1 MKKFAGNKTRDQ
13 VKAQCKAAGVKF
25 DESRYLQGSDWTTLS
40 GGGAQVLWS
49 SWNGKFFGTTDTGI
63 EFNSDSDEHDDK
75 PWMQALLD
83 FFYVSAV
90 AA

>member
-25 DESRYLQGSDWTTLS
+25 DESRYRQGSDWTLLS

-49 SWNGKFFGTTDTGI
+49 SWNGKFWGMTDTGV
-63 EFNSDSDEHDDK
+63 EFSSDSDEHDNE
-75 PWMQALLD
+75 PWMQALLR
-83 FFYVSAV
+83 FFYVEK
-90 AA
+90 